1 MQTTDVLEELKRLP
15 MRPSSVSR
23 VLVVLD
29 DPNADAREVAS
40 ALQTDPT
47 LCARLLH
54 LANSPYFG
62 LSGKVGNVERAVVA
76 LGASTVRSLAVS
88 TAAGMFGGAD
98 AMPDGFWRNSMAVAA
113 GASIAA
119 RFAHVS
125 PGDALCAGL
134 LHDLGAALLFRLDGD
149 GYRARLA
156 EGLDPEAFLASETA
170 AYGGDHAMVGA
181 FALDAW
187 KLPVSIVDAI
197 RNHHHDPA
205 AVDDKLTRVLIA
217 GEALA
222 RAGRHNDPD
231 GEAVVA
237 DPEPVSDPA
246 TAFHAMGLSAISVEN
261 LVRRTAEE
269 AEALDAVLSSVR

>member
-1 MQTTDVLEELKRLP
+1 LKTTDVIDELQRLP
-15 MRPSSVSR
+15 MRPSAVTQ
-23 VLVVLD
+23 VLTVLD
-29 DPNADAREVAS
+29 DEGASARDVAS

-76 LGASTVRSLAVS
+76 LGASTVRTLAVS
-88 TAAGMFGGAD
+88 TAAGMFGEKGE
-98 AMPDGFWRNSMAVAA
+98 AMPDGFWRHSVAVAA

-119 RFAHVS
+119 RFAHIP

-134 LHDLGAALLFRLDGD
+134 LHDLGAALLFRMDTD
-149 GYRARLA
+149 GYTERSAA
-156 EGLDPEAFLASETA
+156 ELTPEAYIESEA
-170 AYGGDHAMVGA
+170 EAYTGNHAMIGA

-187 KLPVSIVDAI
+187 KLPESIVMAI
-197 RNHHHDPA
+197 RMHHLDPTT
-205 AVDDKLTRVLIA
+205 VEEKLGRVVIA

-222 RAGRHNDPD
+222 RS
-231 GEAVVA
+231 A
-237 DPEPVSDPA
+237 DENENWSHEPARDPA
-246 TAFHAMGLSAISVEN
+246 ETFHALGLTAVSIEM

-269 AEALDAVLSSVR
+269 AEALDAVLGAVR

>member
-1 MQTTDVLEELKRLP
+1 LEELKRLP
-15 MRPSSVSR
+15 MRPSSVSH

-29 DPNADAREVAS
+29 DPNASAREVAS

-62 LSGKVGNVERAVVA
+62 LSGKVANIERAVVA
-76 LGASTVRSLAVS
+76 LGGSTVRSLAVS
-88 TAAGMFGGAD
+88 TAAGMFGQRD
-98 AMPDGFWRNSMAVAA
+98 EMPEEFWRHSMAVAA

-134 LHDLGAALLFRLDGD
+134 LHDLGSALLYRLDRESYD
-149 GYRARLA
+149 ARIA
-156 EGLDPEAFLASETA
+156 QGLDPAAYLVSEQE
-170 AYGGDHAMVGA
+170 AYGGDHAMIGA

-187 KLPVSIVDAI
+187 KLPVSICDSI
-197 RNHHHDPA
+197 RNHHQDPA
-205 AVDDKLTRVLIA
+205 TVDDKLTRVVIA

-222 RAGRHNDPD
+222 GAADC
-231 GEAVVA
+231 
-237 DPEPVSDPA
+237 DPETGVRPHGHEPVIDPA
-246 TAFHAMGLSAISVEN
+246 DAFRAMGLTAISVDN
-261 LVRRTAEE
+261 LVQRTAEE